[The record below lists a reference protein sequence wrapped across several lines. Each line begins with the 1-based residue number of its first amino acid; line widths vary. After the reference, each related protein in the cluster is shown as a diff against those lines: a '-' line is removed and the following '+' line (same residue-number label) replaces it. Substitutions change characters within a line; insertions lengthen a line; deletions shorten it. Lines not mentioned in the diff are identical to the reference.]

1 MLLYMLIPPEHG
13 TMGACPAERQ
23 GRATAPLYGGVHSE
37 CAEYGG
43 SHCYYDFQNQRDVVF
58 VLCSHCLCFM

>member
-1 MLLYMLIPPEHG
+1 MLLYAVYVSSAGACLWR
-13 TMGACPAERQ
+13 ACPAERQ

-43 SHCYYDFQNQRDVVF
+43 SHCNYDF
-58 VLCSHCLCFM
+58 